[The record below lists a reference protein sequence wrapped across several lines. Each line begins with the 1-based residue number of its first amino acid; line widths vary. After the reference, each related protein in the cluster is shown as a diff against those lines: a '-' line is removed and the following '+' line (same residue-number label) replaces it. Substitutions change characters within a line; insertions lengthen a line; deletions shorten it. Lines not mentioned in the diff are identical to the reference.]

1 MMEPLIKKMLDDF
14 FGYTYERNFEKEML
28 NGSFVSIR
36 DETLKYIDEIVSV
49 PISMFMEYISNFC
62 KRQPIVAADVFQFS
76 DFDDATTHICSQ
88 INTANNPGVKFKE
101 VGKLLLDDGIK
112 RNDVALSK
120 YGENHIKTAEALGL
134 AFKDSA
140 KNYYLTSTGSAFSQ
154 LSEKN
159 REKLLTRLIVRNK
172 LITQLF
178 VAALNGPFDLEPF
191 LYDLS
196 KSTYLRRRTN
206 INRVLEIL
214 NHSSEYDFLSITQN
228 IMY

>member
-1 MMEPLIKKMLDDF
+1 MEPLTKKALDDF
-14 FGYTYERNFEKEML
+14 FSYTYERNFEKELL
-28 NGSFVSIR
+28 NGMFTSVR
-36 DETLKYIDEIVSV
+36 DETLKHINEIVSI
-49 PISMFMEYISNFC
+49 PIGKFIEYISIYC
-62 KRQPIVAADVFQFS
+62 KRQPIAAADVFQFS
-76 DFDDATTHICSQ
+76 DFDDATIHICSK
-88 INTANNPGVKFKE
+88 INTANNPGVKFKG
-101 VGKLLLDDGIK
+101 VGQLLLDDDIK

-120 YGENHIKTAEALGL
+120 YGENHIKTAEAFGL
-134 AFKDSA
+134 AFKDSD
-140 KNYYLTSTGSAFSQ
+140 KNYYLSSTGIAFSQ
-154 LSEKN
+154 LSEEN
-159 REKLLTRLIVRNK
+159 RKKLLTRLIVRNK

-178 VAALNGPFDLEPF
+178 VAALKGPFDLEPF